1 MKIKIDE
8 NDKLFSRLV
17 KLLAG
22 NRCEYCGGTN
32 KRLECS
38 HFHSR
43 RNKSVRFDTDNA
55 SCLCFTCHTYLGG
68 NPYQHVEFFKKR
80 LGSEKFEEL
89 NIRAEILVKRT
100 KQDKEELTEQLKGK
114 IRRLE
119 E

>member
-1 MKIKIDE
+1 
-8 NDKLFSRLV
+8 
-17 KLLAG
+17 
-22 NRCEYCGGTN
+22 
-32 KRLECS
+32 
-38 HFHSR
+38 
-43 RNKSVRFDTDNA
+43 
-55 SCLCFTCHTYLGG
+55 
-68 NPYQHVEFFKKR
+68 VEFFKKR